1 MLGETESQP
10 IDSGAEETSLEDSF
24 GQIAKNTSRKLVVL
38 VGVAIALWL
47 LVHNTSLGSHLRDW
61 NTLVDLFR
69 EVHGA
74 KAYAYFV
81 IISALLMI
89 AGTPRLLMW
98 ALGGFAFG
106 LVQGIFWSSLSSLLG
121 SLIVFHAARW
131 GGRAWLLNRFG
142 QNRFFRII
150 THAKPTI
157 LSVALTRLL
166 PVSNAITNVGLALSS
181 VGDRAFVVGSLIG
194 FLPQGVVAVA
204 VGAGMDKDAVWP
216 SVILVCATCLLVIG
230 VYYWKTRRSTS
241 R

>member
-10 IDSGAEETSLEDSF
+10 VDSGAEETSLEDSF

-38 VGVAIALWL
+38 VGVAIGLWL
-47 LVHNTSLGSHLRDW
+47 LVHNTSLGTHLRDW

-166 PVSNAITNVGLALSS
+166 PVSNAIGPPV
-181 VGDRAFVVGSLIG
+181 R
-194 FLPQGVVAVA
+194 
-204 VGAGMDKDAVWP
+204 
-216 SVILVCATCLLVIG
+216 
-230 VYYWKTRRSTS
+230 
-241 R
+241 

>member
-1 MLGETESQP
+1 MRPDTERKPPSA
-10 IDSGAEETSLEDSF
+10 SEEETSLEDNF
-24 GQIAKNTSRKLVVL
+24 GQIAKSTSRKLVVL

-47 LVHNTSLGSHLRDW
+47 LVHNTSLGSRLRDW
-61 NTLVDLFR
+61 NTLVNLFR

-81 IISALLMI
+81 IISALLTMV
-89 AGTPRLLMW
+89 GTPRLLMW

-106 LVQGIFWSSLSSLLG
+106 LAQGVLWSSLSSLLG

-131 GGRAWLLNRFG
+131 SGRDWLSGRFG

-157 LSVALTRLL
+157 LSVALIRLL
-166 PVSNAITNVGLALSS
+166 PVSNTITNVGLALSS
-181 VGDRAFVVGSLIG
+181 VGDRPFILGSLIG

-216 SVILVCATCLLVIG
+216 SVIVVCATCLLVIG
-230 VYYWKTRRSTS
+230 AYYWKSRRLPTR
-241 R
+241 